1 MNIFTATI
9 DRIEEDQAVIVH
21 ENKNYTL
28 PLALLPTEVKEG
40 DVINIATRV
49 QKDKTNFQKEL
60 AKHLLNEILAND
72 S

>member
-9 DRIEEDQAVIVH
+9 DRIEEDRVAIVH

-28 PLALLPTEVKEG
+28 PLVLLPTEVKEG
-40 DVINIATRV
+40 DVINIATCV
-49 QKDKTNFQKEL
+49 QKDKTNFQKEF